1 MKKIMQSQKKTS
13 ISSIKLQSLNVWMRI
28 VDYNRGSFIA
38 MMPFYIV
45 GTNIEHKKNN
55 YIGHEL
61 PESTPVE
68 IVGNEICETGSPL
81 AFRQWVVHNKISHH
95 LRGTSTGC
103 KYC

>member
-1 MKKIMQSQKKTS
+1 MDEDSR
-13 ISSIKLQSLNVWMRI
+13 LQSGQFYRHDAV
-28 VDYNRGSFIA
+28 
-38 MMPFYIV
+38 YIV
-45 GTNIEHKKNN
+45 GTKIEHKKNN
-55 YIGHEL
+55 YIGQGL

-95 LRGTSTGC
+95 LRGTSNGC